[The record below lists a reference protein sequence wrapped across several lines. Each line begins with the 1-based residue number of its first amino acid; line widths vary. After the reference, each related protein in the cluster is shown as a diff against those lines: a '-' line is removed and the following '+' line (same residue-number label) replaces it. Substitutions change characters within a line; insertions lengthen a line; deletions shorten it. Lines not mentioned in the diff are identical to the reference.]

1 MHHCSPCWIFLC
13 HITHYAHT
21 LVCVIGSPAH
31 LVSTLFPLACQSSR
45 SRANELFLVREEG
58 LVGNWI
64 ACAKRVKLALNF
76 SAQMLFAH
84 RITRVSRLVEHALDI
99 VGASLCPVLWIIC
112 LQEWLPFAFLR
123 WLERVCVDAAIAA
136 DVWSTTYPV

>member
-1 MHHCSPCWIFLC
+1 MHHCSPCRIFLC
-13 HITHYAHT
+13 QITHYANT
-21 LVCVIGSPAH
+21 LVSVIGSTAH
-31 LVSTLFPLACQSSR
+31 LVSTLFPLACQSGR
-45 SRANELFLVREEG
+45 RGTNELLLVREGG
-58 LVGNWI
+58 LGGI
-64 ACAKRVKLALNF
+64 RITSTERVKLALNF
-76 SAQMLFAH
+76 SAQMLFA
-84 RITRVSRLVEHALDI
+84 RSISRVSRLVEHALDI